1 MRSQAADRVL
11 GDVHRRLQLQRNA
24 DAMRRAAWLPF
35 VVTGIAVTLH
45 FLVRPVAPV
54 EVVVAVVAVWSIA
67 VVGARLPT
75 IDRRECAAWAD
86 RHLDGA
92 CAFETYLERRDGPAL
107 PPGVEHQFADS
118 LEQLSRG
125 AADRLRALPV
135 ESNLRRPLALA
146 AVGLLLAV
154 VLLQVP
160 VQVRTADR
168 DGGDARVTAAP
179 PAASGSPSSP
189 ASGGDESPTR
199 ARPASPEPS
208 PATQGATTRG
218 PGATGGDPAEL
229 GDEAAVDR
237 ASESANGGA
246 NGGATAKRPGTGGQ
260 EAGDTADT
268 AENPS
273 LSEAWKGAMAARF
286 RELAAPPEAA
296 TRADPT
302 LAATY
307 SPEDTRQA
315 TAAESNTA
323 QPAAAVPPPAR
334 HASSP
339 GPAERAYVRA
349 YLSLQGATP

>member
-24 DAMRRAAWLPF
+24 DAMRRAAWLTF

-135 ESNLRRPLALA
+135 ASNLRRPLALA

-160 VQVRTADR
+160 VQVRTAGR
-168 DGGDARVTAAP
+168 EGVEPRVTAAP
-179 PAASGSPSSP
+179 PAASASPASP

-199 ARPASPEPS
+199 ARPPAPEPN
-208 PATQGATTRG
+208 PATQGAMTRRRS
-218 PGATGGDPAEL
+218 ATGGDPA
-229 GDEAAVDR
+229 GRSDEAAVDR
-237 ASESANGGA
+237 ESASS

-273 LSEAWKGAMAARF
+273 LSEAWTGAMAAQYRA
-286 RELAAPPEAA
+286 LAAPPEAA

-307 SPEDTRQA
+307 SQDDASHTKAFAEE
-315 TAAESNTA
+315 TAH
-323 QPAAAVPPPAR
+323 PAAAVPPPAR

-349 YLSLQGATP
+349 YQSLQGATP